1 MLLVTEENLN
11 RKIIVMTERGHTS
24 GILRYGHPYP
34 LTPNPLNFGM
44 WGAIDTKVG
53 QTQYA
58 NVDTLVPALNQ
69 EWAIMSEGFLQELA
83 ILFSLICRR
92 VWL

>member
-24 GILRYGHPYP
+24 GILRYGHPYL
-34 LTPNPLNFGM
+34 LTPKPLNFGM

-53 QTQYA
+53 QTP
-58 NVDTLVPALNQ
+58 NENLDILVPALNQ
-69 EWAIMSEGFLQELA
+69 E
-83 ILFSLICRR
+83 
-92 VWL
+92 